1 MLWKLMIA
9 AAATR
14 QLTGRQMKTP
24 LPAASLMACLAWSSR
39 WLFCKL
45 RWRGRKG
52 ARWVYGSTL
61 DPPVRHED
69 VAAVHAEG
77 VQEAGRKA
85 RKGSK
90 EGGVRMRGEAETVR
104 G

>member
-1 MLWKLMIA
+1 MDPHDRRRRNSSAHM
-9 AAATR
+9 T
-14 QLTGRQMKTP
+14 MKTP
-24 LPAASLMACLAWSSR
+24 LPAASLMACLAWPSR
-39 WLFCKL
+39 RLFSKL

-52 ARWVYGSTL
+52 VRWVYGSTL

-69 VAAVHAEG
+69 EHVAAVHAEG

-90 EGGVRMRGEAETVR
+90 KGGVRMRGGAETVR